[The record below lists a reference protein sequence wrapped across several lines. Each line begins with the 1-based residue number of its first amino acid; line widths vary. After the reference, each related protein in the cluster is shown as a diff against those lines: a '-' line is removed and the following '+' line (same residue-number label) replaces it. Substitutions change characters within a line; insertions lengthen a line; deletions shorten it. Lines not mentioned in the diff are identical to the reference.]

1 LRYRLT
7 DIRGGRLC
15 GGIREIAEK
24 KVANQNLAEHI
35 YLYEVG

>member
-1 LRYRLT
+1 MHAKGPREGT
-7 DIRGGRLC
+7 AGGRC
-15 GGIREIAEK
+15 RDRQ